1 MRCHAW
7 NTVSRSGVGSTVDPK
22 IACLNKRLLRSSQGG
37 SLVPEGTSVGP
48 EGRLAGGLCDS
59 IRRLTAVRTVVCSPR
74 RARVVRSWATA
85 NRSLSPGREAELGP
99 GGLARADDR
108 SRPRPWLEATSAT
121 TDQVALEALGLLQL
135 AGYPKIPRAE
145 TAPGWTTW
153 ERCLSSGQTRRSGR
167 STPEITRRHYDQCA
181 FSTLPKE
188 HPIGLLRWPLGSSRY
203 SPRVK
208 LGEPPHV
215 WGACLRRGRVY
226 PCRRSGSPPEGG

>member
-1 MRCHAW
+1 MPGTRCLGRASGARSIRRSR
-7 NTVSRSGVGSTVDPK
+7 VSTKGFCVRHREARWSPRGP
-22 IACLNKRLLRSSQGG
+22 SQ
-37 SLVPEGTSVGP
+37 SRRTT
-48 EGRLAGGLCDS
+48 AGGLCDS
-59 IRRLTAVRTVVCSPR
+59 IPEADSCSHGR
-74 RARVVRSWATA
+74 VLAEACTVVRSWATA

-99 GGLARADDR
+99 GGLARAEDR

-167 STPEITRRHYDQCA
+167 STPEVTLRHYDQCA

-188 HPIGLLRWPLGSSRY
+188 HPIGSLRWPLGSSRY
-203 SPRVK
+203 TPRVK
-208 LGEPPHV
+208 LG
-215 WGACLRRGRVY
+215 
-226 PCRRSGSPPEGG
+226 